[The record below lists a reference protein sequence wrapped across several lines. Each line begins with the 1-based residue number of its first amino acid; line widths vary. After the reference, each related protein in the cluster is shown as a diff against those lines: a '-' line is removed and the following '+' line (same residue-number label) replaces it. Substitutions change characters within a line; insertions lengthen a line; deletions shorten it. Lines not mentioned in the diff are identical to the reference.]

1 MDSLNSPAPLTGSNT
16 LDHLLTILGA
26 LVPLFSA
33 IAAFL
38 NSKVRAAQS
47 EGQGVSPALLK
58 AAALVNVAAVNID
71 KANQLSSLAKK
82 PAPQAP
88 SAQPPAAPPA
98 K

>member
-1 MDSLNSPAPLTGSNT
+1 MDSLNSPAPLTGSST

-26 LVPLFSA
+26 LVPLASA

-38 NSKVRAAQS
+38 NHKVRAAQS
-47 EGQGVSPALLK
+47 DGQGVSPALLK

-82 PAPQAP
+82 PKAAPE
-88 SAQPPAAPPA
+88 AQPPAAPPA